1 MAPLKWLVAAL
12 GNPQQGADGFGPAVA
27 DRLRRTRGLP
37 DTVDLVDANT
47 DLLAHLDRFAEY
59 DRVVLVD
66 AVLDSGSEGVAVFD
80 EETLACWDERA
91 PGCHS
96 VSPLV
101 AVKLFRQLY
110 PDSRTRIVLVAL
122 CVDEVRLGAGVPAES
137 VDAGARAVIRLS
149 AATASCPSSRGPRRA
164 S

>member
-1 MAPLKWLVAAL
+1 MTPLTWLVIAL

-37 DTVDLVDANT
+37 DGVDLVDART
-47 DLLAHLDRFAEY
+47 DLLAHFERFAQY

-66 AVLDSGSEGVAVFD
+66 AVLGGERGQVAVLD
-80 EETLACWDERA
+80 EETFARWDERS
-91 PGCHS
+91 PGSHS

-110 PDSRTRIVLVAL
+110 PASRTRIQLVAL
-122 CVDEVRLGAGVPAES
+122 WVDEVRLGVGVPEDAVE
-137 VDAGARAVIRLS
+137 AGALAVARLI
-149 AATASCPSSRGPRRA
+149 AQPPG
-164 S
+164 